1 MTIHR
6 VPATDLA
13 DAASLLKGDSPRLI
27 FKHSPT
33 CGISA
38 MAYTEVSVF
47 ADEHPDVP
55 VLLVDVIAHRALS
68 RQLAVELGLPHASP
82 QVILVAG
89 GRPLWSVSHGAVTG
103 QAIGRALA
111 LALPDDAEGEDG
123 PRTVR

>member
-6 VPATDLA
+6 VDTADPA

-33 CGISA
+33 CGISTR
-38 MAYTEVSVF
+38 AYAEVSVF
-47 ADEHPDVP
+47 AGEHPDVP
-55 VLLVDVIAHRALS
+55 VLLVDVIAQQALS

-89 GRPLWSVSHGAVTG
+89 GRPLWSASHGAVTG

-111 LALPDDAEGEDG
+111 RALPGDAEGEDG